1 MMTFFMGILE
11 FATKLMTDFLIKWM
25 SVSVELMSTFMMES
39 AAESMIK
46 SMAEVMK
53 KSNDKKSY
61 KEYSKL
67 P

>member
-1 MMTFFMGILE
+1 MMTFF
-11 FATKLMTDFLIKWM
+11 
-25 SVSVELMSTFMMES
+25 SVELMSTIVMES